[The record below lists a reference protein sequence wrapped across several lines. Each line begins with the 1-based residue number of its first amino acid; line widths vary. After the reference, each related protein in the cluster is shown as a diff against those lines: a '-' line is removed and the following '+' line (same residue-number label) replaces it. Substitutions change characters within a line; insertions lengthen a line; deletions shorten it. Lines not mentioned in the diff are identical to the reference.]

1 MWHAMRSEISD
12 YFKFFF
18 FLTIEFNLHFSE
30 KGYLF
35 VRWSDGKLILKILG
49 FSDLVI

>member
-1 MWHAMRSEISD
+1 M
-12 YFKFFF
+12 
-18 FLTIEFNLHFSE
+18 LHFSE

-35 VRWSDGKLILKILG
+35 VWWNDGKLILKILG